1 MKSTTQSTLFTLFVL
16 LSLLGLA
23 GCQAKTP
30 EAAQP
35 ASQAEAPARASSEA
49 GITVEGRLVP
59 RADVNLSF
67 ALGGKVGQVLVQEG
81 EAVEA
86 GQVLASLDTTEAELA
101 VQQTEAD
108 LAAAQ
113 IRYDQAP
120 STEPARREADIT
132 AATLALLQAQN
143 ALADLDQNASLETAR
158 VQVALASAQKALK
171 EAQRV
176 RTNMNYPRANPTT
189 IDGAKAFYELTEDD
203 LKKAKQD
210 YDQVTDLSPS
220 NPERA
225 QALLNLTDAQKERDR
240 ALATLN
246 WYLGKNNEEDIAEAD
261 AQLTLAKAELETAK
275 MELDE
280 VKDGPAAKN
289 VVVINEKIANA
300 QALLDLANAQSV
312 SQQIALVQTQLDAAK
327 VRLELA
333 KAQLAKLTLTAP
345 FDGVVT
351 SILFKPGE
359 WANPGQP
366 ALVLADLEAL
376 RVETTDLSEIDVV
389 GVSVGQAVQISVD
402 ALPGLKLTGKVIS
415 ISDAYQETRGDI
427 TYTTR
432 IELDNTDPLLRW
444 GMTVLVTFEEP

>member
-1 MKSTTQSTLFTLFVL
+1 
-16 LSLLGLA
+16 
-23 GCQAKTP
+23 
-30 EAAQP
+30 
-35 ASQAEAPARASSEA
+35 
-49 GITVEGRLVP
+49 
-59 RADVNLSF
+59 VNLSF
-67 ALGGKVGQVLVQEG
+67 ALGGKVGQVLVQQG

-101 VQQTEAD
+101 VQQAEAD